1 MAISPEK
8 LKEIAEEIRDLN
20 KDPADVNKKITAAYH
35 EISGEIR
42 QGLGAPTELDW
53 CGFAKWS
60 SNTVGQDLDP
70 SQMGSRIGTIVNDL
84 ITAGVPTLVAGI
96 AAVALHDLRDHDET
110 TKAALRAGNAVIFLE
125 MSLVFTKLLENFAEP
140 TRLND
145 PEEFARSVVDQ
156 VQGLVH
162 GPFGA
167 GITSEHLI
175 APVRSVL
182 ERGILFYLQAE
193 RDPVHQR
200 ELILAG
206 NVSFSLYEQERADR
220 LITIGLCAPMRAL
233 VVDIFP
239 EILNTI
245 AGIHPPDGWVLGP
258 RADYPEP
265 FGTLDRFAAEFL
277 TERALVVKIADDVVR
292 LGKPDAVDPAVH
304 PTLDDIPLTLPEVRE
319 LLDPLTTSGNIDWTV
334 FSYRMG
340 FIRKYLTVYQGRE
353 DAQREPI

>member
-1 MAISPEK
+1 MTISPEK

-20 KDPADVNKKITAAYH
+20 NDPADVNKKITAAYH
-35 EISGEIR
+35 EISEEVR
-42 QGLGAPTELDW
+42 QELGAPTELDW

-84 ITAGVPTLVAGI
+84 IAAGVPAPLAGI

-110 TKAALRAGNAVIFLE
+110 GKAALRAGNAVIFLE

-140 TRLND
+140 TRRND
-145 PEEFARSVVDQ
+145 PEAFAKSVFDQ
-156 VQGLVH
+156 VNDLVH

-175 APVRSVL
+175 EPDRSVL
-182 ERGILFYLQAE
+182 ERGILFYLQVE
-193 RDPVHQR
+193 RDPAHQR

-206 NVSFSLYEQERADR
+206 NVAFSLYEQERADR

-245 AGIHPPDGWVLGP
+245 AGIHPPDGWVLSP

-277 TERALVVKIADDVVR
+277 TERALVVKIAHDVVR
-292 LGKPDAVDPAVH
+292 LGKPDAVDPAVD
-304 PTLDDIPLTLPEVRE
+304 PMLDDIPLTLPEVRE
-319 LLDPLTTSGNIDWTV
+319 LLDPLTTAGHIDWT
-334 FSYRMG
+334 FFDYRMG

-353 DAQREPI
+353 DAQQKPG